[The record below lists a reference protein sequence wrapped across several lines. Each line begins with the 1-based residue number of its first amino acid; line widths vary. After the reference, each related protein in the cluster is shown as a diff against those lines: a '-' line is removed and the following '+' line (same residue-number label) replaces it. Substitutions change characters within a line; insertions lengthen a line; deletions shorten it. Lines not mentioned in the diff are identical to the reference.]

1 MNFSQPF
8 RVRLPAWADW
18 FALALM
24 SLGAPLI
31 AASIHSL
38 CVFQRDFGLY
48 NAEIGGA
55 YFGGSGAV
63 EQPGL
68 LTVFEFLGACG
79 IPAIPTFLVLLP
91 FRKRVVHRWLVW
103 AGFIVLWTWFFFK
116 SEFAIR

>member
-1 MNFSQPF
+1 MNLYQPF

-38 CVFQRDFGLY
+38 CVFQRGFRVY

-55 YFGGSGAV
+55 YFHGSRAV
-63 EQPGL
+63 EEPGL
-68 LTVFEFLGACG
+68 LTVLVFLGAYG
-79 IPAIPTFLVLLP
+79 VAAIPTFLVLLP
-91 FRKRVVHRWLVW
+91 FRKRAMYRWLVW
-103 AGFIVLWTWFFFK
+103 AGSIVLWTWFFFK
-116 SEFAIR
+116 TEFAIR